1 MIEIGTRRVHLLGVT
16 AHPTGAWVTQAARNL
31 AIDLDDHAANF
42 RFLLRDRDTSS
53 SPASTESSPPSV
65 LRSTDN
71 GSSRHMDRE
80 KMQVS
85 GLRPSGNREN
95 PLVTRFCGIALLDRS
110 SGRIV

>member
-65 LRSTDN
+65 CGYCT
-71 GSSRHMDRE
+71 HHRE
-80 KMQVS
+80 H
-85 GLRPSGNREN
+85 L
-95 PLVTRFCGIALLDRS
+95 
-110 SGRIV
+110 